1 MTWLRSIVRE
11 VLMAFVLALV
21 DVIANTL
28 RPSQA

>member
-11 VLMAFVLALV
+11 VLMALVLALV
-21 DVIANTL
+21 DVIANVL

>member
-21 DVIANTL
+21 DVIANAL

>member
-21 DVIANTL
+21 DVIANVL
-28 RPSQA
+28 RPAQA